1 MNTIQSNTKFSFPTV
16 ESTISRFSTLIL
28 NLTLFGL
35 LFSLLLLFV
44 LGPVYGIYKRGW
56 DQMLYPALVCW
67 GISLLILVLA
77 VNSYI
82 VKRKKIAC
90 KIVINDHGLLFYNA
104 KNEITDQILYAE
116 LQISSQ
122 NFDVYTV
129 TPVGGSIAPLLE
141 VTVRP
146 DKMEKA
152 TRRIDMNLSL
162 RVVKNKFTL
171 YAHFL
176 HGISVFRPDLKI
188 DPMALKTFSIDPN
201 TWEVNKKGTS
211 LGGWL
216 LILTALI
223 ICAMIT
229 GIVFLL

>member
-1 MNTIQSNTKFSFPTV
+1 MNTTQSNTKFPFPTV
-16 ESTISRFSTLIL
+16 ESKISRFSTIVL

-35 LFSLLLLFV
+35 LFSLFVLFV

-67 GISLLILVLA
+67 GISLLILIPA
-77 VNSYI
+77 VNFYI
-82 VKRKKIAC
+82 VKRKKNAC
-90 KIVINDHGLLFYNA
+90 KIVVDDRGLLFYNST
-104 KNEITDQILYAE
+104 NNITDQILYEE
-116 LQISSQ
+116 LQASNQ

-129 TPVGGSIAPLLE
+129 TPVGGSLVPLLE
-141 VTVRP
+141 ITVKP
-146 DKMEKA
+146 DKKEKA
-152 TRRIDMNLSL
+152 ARRIDMNLSL

-176 HGISVFRPDLKI
+176 HGISIFRPDLTI
-188 DPMALKTFSIDPN
+188 DPMVLRSFSIDPN

-216 LILTALI
+216 LILAAFI
-223 ICAMIT
+223 ICAVIT
-229 GIVFLL
+229 GIAFLL